1 MLVHEGMGSPRAMYV
16 PPHMSDAGGL
26 ARRRGEP
33 IARAPPSCPSRPRP
47 QCASAALTALVGPC
61 VRRRR
66 PSDARSAK
74 RGQWRWRPSDAR
86 SAERGEASSRRCLPG
101 CACAAGIPTL
111 PTAWL
116 RLRRPSHARSA
127 ERGARRRRP
136 SDARSA
142 ERGEASSRRCLPA
155 CASAAGIRLQ
165 PLRAQLRLR
174 RPSDARSAERGA
186 RRGRRETRACRS
198 TPSHCDG
205 VECIFAFTEGGGGA
219 PSGAS
224 VHTGSTPPSS
234 PIAPFHRPLPS
245 GCAPQAPARRLS
257 AVGAASTS
265 SSSSSTSP
273 KSPEPPPLR
282 PSPQLSPPGLARAG
296 SLLPWPNWLRDGRNV
311 LGPAHSGF
319 VWCMTWS
326 MAAMGMS
333 NAGGSAGVGGKRARE
348 LKNVCLPFG
357 H

>member
-1 MLVHEGMGSPRAMYV
+1 MQAVWRVGAASQSLGRPHVAPRGRGLSAPARRVSAPRTAPRAR
-16 PPHMSDAGGL
+16 L
-26 ARRRGEP
+26 
-33 IARAPPSCPSRPRP
+33 
-47 QCASAALTALVGPC
+47 ALVGPC

-74 RGQWRWRPSDAR
+74 RG
-86 SAERGEASSRRCLPG
+86 E
-101 CACAAGIPTL
+101 
-111 PTAWL
+111 
-116 RLRRPSHARSA
+116 
-127 ERGARRRRP
+127 RRRRP

-142 ERGEASSRRCLPA
+142 ERGGASSARYLLGFA
-155 CASAAGIRLQ
+155 CATGFRTP
-165 PLRAQLRLR
+165 PLPTAWLRLR

-198 TPSHCDG
+198 TPSQCDG
-205 VECIFAFTEGGGGA
+205 VECIFAFPEGGGGA

-273 KSPEPPPLR
+273 LRIRGRPAPPPFR
-282 PSPQLSPPGLARAG
+282 PSPFRPSPFRPSPFLSPPGLARAEVCCPG
-296 SLLPWPNWLRDGRNV
+296 QWAAGR
-311 LGPAHSGF
+311 
-319 VWCMTWS
+319 
-326 MAAMGMS
+326 
-333 NAGGSAGVGGKRARE
+333 
-348 LKNVCLPFG
+348 
-357 H
+357 